1 MDGPRACREDEF
13 DEAIALINSVFRAE
27 SDQDIRA
34 DYPLVFNQAGLEY
47 MRIVRVDGRIV
58 AHVPVAPRGV
68 RVGGDGFTAAI
79 ISPTLSHPDYRHRGY
94 ATACLRD
101 CVRIMEERE
110 WPISVLWTQVQTF
123 PFYQNS
129 GWEAMSPQGY
139 GYGLVSGDAERFEDG
154 EFDIVPYDSGNGEHL
169 EAIGRFHD
177 AEAERIVRT
186 REDLAALLSLPKII
200 VHLAV
205 QGGVIAGYVVVGEAK
220 NKVGLLEAGGDSKAI
235 GALVRDRLVRLAPE
249 DTLQVQTPLSPT
261 PLGRL
266 MESIEHYDRHSIEDA
281 ALAGYQM
288 VRINSLSGLLRGME
302 ELLRVRS
309 KQVRATFGL
318 DCSDSGEAVTISLD
332 DGDVEIRAEHSPNS
346 LSLSRRQLAAMIFGR
361 HNSVE
366 PPPVPE
372 SHILHRLF
380 PFYFPVWA
388 LDRS

>member
-13 DEAIALINSVFRAE
+13 GEAIALINSVFRAE
-27 SDQDIRA
+27 SDQDISA
-34 DYPLVFNQAGLEY
+34 DYPLVFNKAALEY

-68 RVGGDGFTAAI
+68 RVGGDGFMAAI

-110 WPISVLWTQVQTF
+110 WPISVLWTQVETF

-139 GYGLVSGDAERFEDG
+139 GYGLVSGDAERLEDG
-154 EFDIVPYDSGNGEHL
+154 AFDIVSYDSGNGEHL

-177 AEAERIVRT
+177 AEPNRIVRA
-186 REDLAALLSLPKII
+186 REDLAALLALPKLI

-205 QGGVIAGYVVVGEAK
+205 RGGVIAGYVAVGEAM
-220 NKVGLLEAGGDSKAI
+220 NKVGLLEAGGDLKAI
-235 GALVRDRLVRLAPE
+235 GALVRDRLARLAPE

-261 PLGRL
+261 PLGRF
-266 MESIEHYDRHSIEDA
+266 MESIENDDRHSIEDT

-288 VRINSLSGLLRGME
+288 VRINSLSGLLQGME
-302 ELLRVRS
+302 EHLRVRS
-309 KQVRATFGL
+309 KRVRATFGL

-332 DGDVEIRAEHSPNS
+332 DGDVEIKAERSPNS
-346 LSLSRRQLAAMIFGR
+346 LSLSRRQLAALIFGR
-361 HNSVE
+361 HVSVE
-366 PPPVPE
+366 APPVPE

-380 PFYFPVWA
+380 PFYFPVPA

>member
-1 MDGPRACREDEF
+1 M
-13 DEAIALINSVFRAE
+13 FRAE

-47 MRIVRVDGRIV
+47 MRIVRVDGQIV

-129 GWEAMSPQGY
+129 GWEAMSSQGY
-139 GYGLVSGDAERFEDG
+139 GYGLVPGDAERFQDG
-154 EFDIVPYDSGNGEHL
+154 AFDIVPYDSGNGEHF

-177 AEAERIVRT
+177 AEDHRVVRT
-186 REDLAALLSLPKII
+186 RADLAALLSLPKLI
-200 VHLAV
+200 VQLAA
-205 QGGVIAGYVVVGEAK
+205 QGGVIAGYVVVGKAM

-235 GALVRDRLVRLAPE
+235 GALVRDRLARLSPK
-249 DTLQVQTPLSPT
+249 DTLEVQTPLSPT

-266 MESIEHYDRHSIEDA
+266 MESINHDDRHSIEKA

-288 VRINSLSGLLRGME
+288 VRINSLSGLLQGME
-302 ELLRVRS
+302 EHLRVRS
-309 KQVRATFGL
+309 KRVRATFGL

-332 DGDVEIRAEHSPNS
+332 DGEVEIKSERSPNS
-346 LSLSRRQLAAMIFGR
+346 LSLSCRQLAALIFG
-361 HNSVE
+361 HHDSVE
-366 PPPVPE
+366 DPPVPE